1 MSVMLNRSHDADPNG
16 PRSEAVAIAR
26 IQTLAQ
32 SLADDSLEEAA
43 IRRTL
48 QRVLRSDAATVGVS
62 CWIQNLTRGVEIA
75 LIEGEAPMP
84 AQLAQEV
91 QLAIAAR
98 FGSNHVLAPVRAP
111 DGAVR
116 GVIALRTSIAV
127 DQVSPQT
134 FVLLTVLAAA
144 TWWLTRRQIG
154 RPLDR
159 LAHAIAPTRR
169 TADIVDLA
177 KSASDRLCQM
187 RRDADIERQVR
198 VRTREAAQSALRL
211 DSHIANT
218 AHELRTPLTS
228 VLASIE
234 MLRDGYA
241 STPEEQRLFLDQARV
256 SGQHMLILLNDLVD
270 RAAVES
276 GKLRIEL
283 RDCFVKELLD
293 EAMRVLGPT
302 AAARGSALE
311 IQTSGQEDVAVS
323 ADPSRVLQVFFNLV
337 SNALKYSPPQ
347 SPVVVRTIA
356 DAQGLTIEIADQG
369 IGINSDAAKHLFQ
382 RFSRVHDPASSNASG
397 AGIGLH
403 VSKALVEA
411 MGGSIGYRPGENGAG
426 SVFWFRLARAAGT
439 IAPADRA
446 TGRSRE
452 AVRAGAPHGERA
464 TRTP

>member
-1 MSVMLNRSHDADPNG
+1 MLSGSLGADPNG
-16 PRSEAVAIAR
+16 LRSEAVAIAR
-26 IQTLAQ
+26 VATLAQ
-32 SLADDSLEEAA
+32 SLADDGLEESA
-43 IRRTL
+43 IRRSL
-48 QRVLRSDAATVGVS
+48 QRVLRADAETRGAS
-62 CWIQNLTRGVEIA
+62 CWIQNLTHGVEIA
-75 LIEGEAPMP
+75 LVEGEAADP
-84 AQLAQEV
+84 AQLQHER
-91 QLAIAAR
+91 QLAVAAR
-98 FGSNHVLAPVRAP
+98 FGSFDFLAPVRAP

-116 GVIALRTSIAV
+116 GVVALRTNIAV
-127 DQVSPQT
+127 HTDPTRSI
-134 FVLLTVLAAA
+134 LLLSALAAA
-144 TWWLTRRQIG
+144 TWWLIRRQIG
-154 RPLDR
+154 RPLDWI
-159 LAHAIAPTRR
+159 AHAIAPTRR
-169 TADIVDLA
+169 TADLIELA
-177 KSASDRLCQM
+177 QSASDRMCQT

-198 VRTREAAQSALRL
+198 VRTRDATQSALRL

-241 STPEEQRLFLDQARV
+241 TTPEEQRQFLDQARV

-283 RDCFVKELLD
+283 RDCFVKELIE

-302 AAARGSALE
+302 AAARGSSLE
-311 IQTSGQEDVAVS
+311 IQTSGHEDVAVS

-337 SNALKYSPPQ
+337 SNALKYSPPH

-356 DAQGLTIEIADQG
+356 DSRSLTIEVADRG
-369 IGINSDAAKHLFQ
+369 IGVNSEAAKHLFQ

-411 MGGSIGYRPGENGAG
+411 MGGTIGYRPSENGTG
-426 SVFWFRLARAAGT
+426 SVFWFRLARAANPT
-439 IAPADRA
+439 SPAE
-446 TGRSRE
+446 RE
-452 AVRAGAPHGERA
+452 TAQAGASRGERA
-464 TRTP
+464 TLAP